1 MSDTNEAFREIQGL
15 VNDFQS
21 LRDEKER
28 LRKNIEI
35 LLGENAVLRERN
47 RALTVRVDDI
57 KVVAEEMGKTAM
69 DYLAKRATA
78 SDITGYADRL
88 YHVLDDPNSIE
99 KYIKDNVIKHP

>member
-1 MSDTNEAFREIQGL
+1 MSKKKELFSELRGLARDFEI
-15 VNDFQS
+15 
-21 LRDEKER
+21 LRDEKES

-69 DYLAKRATA
+69 DYLAKKATA